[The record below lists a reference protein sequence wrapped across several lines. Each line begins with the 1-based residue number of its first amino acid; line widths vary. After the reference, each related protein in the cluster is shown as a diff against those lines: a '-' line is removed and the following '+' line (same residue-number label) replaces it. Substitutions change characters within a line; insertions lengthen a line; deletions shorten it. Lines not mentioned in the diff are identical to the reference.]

1 MLLILLTSIV
11 VIPAPTI
18 ADESDSEAWNPLTQ
32 PWAQYGRD
40 PGHTRSLPT
49 HGDNGLQT
57 IETPA
62 VNWVAFDSGLG
73 ADGYGVAIGDFSQ
86 SISSPLGAKER
97 CGEDHLFAVL
107 TYTDGVERRLAII
120 EGDTSKI
127 TWEVNL
133 GDADII
139 RSTPV
144 IVDVNGDSKPEIA
157 IVYDTDSALEV
168 DLWAPEIS
176 CDESGWS
183 VSGHSNEKLWSWSDA
198 DLRIGIPNAHFWTA
212 PESVTQPLLADLSLD
227 GSPELVIAAVDTTND
242 EPTVVALPLGLQ
254 SPEAD
259 WTVAL
264 DRGSHPSDPAFAAL
278 DDSSGSVVLTTVDE
292 NSGNFWI
299 WRIDGPTGSLDWERV
314 SVQGTDSDSD
324 TPRIRLPGPVVTQ
337 LDNDAAPEMILT
349 LPSDSNGADDGMG
362 AQYVGMELTSTDEI
376 WRFRAKN
383 GYADTE
389 PVPVDTTGD
398 GITDRVC
405 WVTWYSTGAGTTDR
419 DGLAGCQDVTID
431 PPYREWSRVLQS
443 GSGNDNEGEVAI
455 SSPISIDLD
464 GEDEP
469 ELLVAYGERL
479 FAFDG
484 TTGISADIGTG
495 WSSAIDLPHRTWASP
510 AIADMDGDGYL
521 DILIGDMLVSEGKP
535 DLAPLADGRG
545 IGFTPIDPDPGEMV
559 TISGQ
564 YSNIGI
570 LDTDEPVTALLM
582 MDGVEI
588 KRHRVDIVEP
598 VAPSGE
604 GGPITFSVDIEATL
618 GVHEVELVLD
628 VDGNLTQTR
637 TDNDQFTSTMVVL
650 EPYVA
655 QIQIPSDISR
665 ALPGETNSVNITVT
679 NTGSRNALWTLTYD
693 DSNLPNGWSFSPNN
707 SADLSVSLESGENV
721 EIEFEFSVPLDAVG
735 SDDAFIPLTLT
746 LDQDASVSTTAT
758 LPLEVERTRG
768 LSLQG
773 STGLPNGVGYGRPG
787 DVAHVWMMV
796 ENVGNAQE
804 TTEMQWS
811 SNTWSASTT
820 IVDYT
825 GDTQFGIELGPSETK
840 QYLIEVEVPSSKQ
853 PGDSTSTTL
862 TLCIGS
868 GIEEICEDFD
878 VTILASDTASDIP
891 HIRTVPTQ
899 GLVWDIETNYD
910 GSTKTWDMSSAG
922 MLKVGWNWS
931 SSGDLS
937 INGTMLEMTGQNGQ
951 LHLDLPFD
959 APPMRHFFN
968 QSESNS
974 ANADLSISL
983 HVLQVFRAAAEVVSP
998 DDGSVLN
1005 VSERTKLILRLENPG
1020 NGEDTFQL
1028 TGSTLAGNLSQA
1040 PNATF
1045 EITNPTRTLGPGG
1058 ISMVPV
1064 WVTLPDNIPAR
1075 ETFQLVFDWDSM
1087 GDPNVGFQTNITVE
1101 VRPDHRWDITV
1112 QEGISHQVIPGQ
1124 NLNLTIDLTN
1134 IGNSEDLLTLSP
1146 QFEVIRQGSDYS
1158 TWSAEQINSS
1168 RLGVMDNETILFEV
1182 NIPTDAWAGTIA
1194 NLTLA
1199 TSSEGYNIDY
1209 YVMIQIEVT
1218 QVAGWKIDLSETS
1231 LEISPEGGEIQLT
1244 VEQIGNSPAKPY
1256 FLKAGDGWNV
1266 SLPTSG
1272 PTVEPGSSGSFN
1284 ITVYPPDDSI
1294 AGEVGVVSIQ
1304 ISNGD
1309 GSGKVVEQVPIR
1321 IGSVPGIV
1329 VDSKGS
1335 WKVREGVSSWPT
1347 AWIENTGND
1356 VAIMELNLN
1365 NLPIGWTVSGDE
1377 VVVVAP
1383 SEIKGVPLQITP
1395 ANSWNGVNIQLEIE
1409 LIHPILGTIAHSIT
1423 VNESDTVLVSSPVHT
1438 GRSGEK
1444 VTVTTNSETNGILSS
1459 LVPLPESRSNTTHNG
1474 MQLHLVGIPAPV
1486 HSADCDNIFGN
1497 LDLLGIESISKTW
1510 TSCSVTANLEH
1521 DLVANAWLKTSRG
1534 EILDS
1539 RTIRLSAN
1547 ESSTVNLSTSNW
1559 DPEPGLVSVEI
1570 LIIDSNGLQLYSETT
1585 THVARQSGWN
1595 VRVSSLVVNDNF
1607 VEVGIDRSGY
1617 QMMEGSV
1624 CQLKVEVIDG
1634 DWEKNIAIDVF
1645 GSVYAPGV
1653 SIERPGE
1660 IGDGAEVSATIS
1672 CLAPWDVDD
1681 NPDDDSMTVYAS
1693 NLPVVTYG
1701 SSDVYW
1707 TIGIALLMLLVAFF
1721 AGVLNFQRNEP
1732 EPVEKKLPDSTQQ
1745 PKAAVEKKEEVQLVR
1760 DEISIDDMSL
1770 DDLSFEQELE
1780 DTATQNTVQQS
1791 DQPNEL
1797 VVEPEEE
1804 VIDIDDSTASGRLS
1818 ALRKEM
1824 ATDSG
1829 QKDNSRDELSKRLDS
1844 FLKDR

>member
-1 MLLILLTSIV
+1 MLLILLTSTV
-11 VIPAPTI
+11 VIPTPTV
-18 ADESDSEAWNPLTQ
+18 ADEEDSDAWNPLTQ

-40 PGHTRSLPT
+40 PGHTKLLPT
-49 HGDNGLQT
+49 HGESGLKT
-57 IETPA
+57 VETPA
-62 VNWVAFDSGLG
+62 VNWVAFDSGEG
-73 ADGYGVAIGDFSQ
+73 ADGYGVAIGDFSA
-86 SISSPLGAKER
+86 SISSPIGAKER
-97 CGEDHLFAVL
+97 CGEGHLFAVL
-107 TYTDGVERRLAII
+107 TYTDGLERRLAIV
-120 EGDTSKI
+120 EGDTAKV
-127 TWEVNL
+127 TWEVTL
-133 GDADII
+133 GEVDII
-139 RSTPV
+139 RSTPI

-168 DLWAPEIS
+168 DLWAPEIT
-176 CDESGWS
+176 CDESGWT

-227 GSPELVIAAVDTTND
+227 GTPELVIAAVDTTND
-242 EPTVVALPLGLQ
+242 EPTVVAIPLGLQ
-254 SPEAD
+254 SPEPD
-259 WTVAL
+259 WMVAL

-324 TPRIRLPGPVVTQ
+324 TPRIRLPGPVITQ
-337 LDNDAAPEMILT
+337 LDSDAAPEMILT

-362 AQYVGMELTSTDEI
+362 AQYVGMELTSIDEI

-419 DGLAGCQDVTID
+419 DGLAGCQDITID

-455 SSPISIDLD
+455 SAPLVIDLD

-484 TTGISADIGTG
+484 TTGLSADIGIG

-545 IGFTPIDPDPGEMV
+545 IGFTPTDPDPGEMV

-570 LDTDEPVTALLM
+570 LDTDEPVTAVLM

-588 KRHRVDIVEP
+588 KRHRVNIVEP

-604 GGPITFSVDIEATL
+604 GGPVTFSVDVEATL
-618 GVHEVELVLD
+618 GVHEIELLLD
-628 VDGNLTQTR
+628 VDENLTQTR
-637 TDNDQFTSTMVVL
+637 TDNDAFTSTLVVL

-655 QIQIPSDISR
+655 QIQVPSEISR
-665 ALPGETNSVNITVT
+665 ALPGATKSVNITIS
-679 NTGSRNALWTLTYD
+679 NTGSRNAAWTLDYD
-693 DSNLPNGWSFSPNN
+693 DSNLPAGWSFNPKIAS
-707 SADLSVSLESGENV
+707 DLSLNLDSGQNG
-721 EIEFEFSVPLDAVG
+721 EIEFEFSVPQDAVG
-735 SDDAFIPLTLT
+735 SDDALIPLTLT
-746 LDQDASVSTTAT
+746 LDQDTSISTTAT
-758 LPLEVERTRG
+758 LLLEVERTRG

-773 STGLPNGVGYGRPG
+773 STGLPNGVGYGRAG

-820 IVDYT
+820 IVDYS
-825 GDTQFGIELGPSETK
+825 GDTQFGIDLGPSETK

-853 PGDSTSTTL
+853 PGDSTSAIL

-868 GIEEICEDFD
+868 GINEICEDFD
-878 VTILASDTASDIP
+878 VTIFASDTATDIP
-891 HIRTVPTQ
+891 HIRTVPTN
-899 GLVWDIETNYD
+899 GLAWDIETNYD
-910 GSTKTWDMSSAG
+910 GSTKSWDMSSAG
-922 MLKVGWNWS
+922 MLKIGWNWS
-931 SSGDLS
+931 ASGDLS
-937 INGTMLEMTGQNGQ
+937 INGTMLEMNGQNGQ

-968 QSESNS
+968 QSETNS
-974 ANADLSISL
+974 INADLSISL
-983 HVLQVFRAAAEVVSP
+983 HVLQVFRASAEVVSP
-998 DDGSVLN
+998 ENGAVFN

-1028 TGSTLAGNLSQA
+1028 TGSTLAGNLSDA

-1064 WVTLPDNIPAR
+1064 WVTLPDDIPAR

-1087 GDPNVGFQTNITVE
+1087 GDASVGTQTNITIQ
-1101 VRPDHRWDITV
+1101 VRPDHRWEISV
-1112 QEGISHQVIPGQ
+1112 QEGLSQQVTPGEI
-1124 NLNLTIDLTN
+1124 LNLTIDLTN
-1134 IGNSEDLLTLSP
+1134 TGNSNDILSLSP
-1146 QFEVIRQGSDYS
+1146 HFEITREGSDS
-1158 TWSAEQINSS
+1158 SIWSAEQVNST
-1168 RLGVMDNETILFEV
+1168 RLDVMGNETVILEV
-1182 NIPTDAWAGTIA
+1182 YIPTNAWAGTMA

-1199 TSSEGYNIDY
+1199 TSSEGFVIDY
-1209 YVMIQIEVT
+1209 DVLIQIEVLEI
-1218 QVAGWKIDLSETS
+1218 AGWKIDLSNTS
-1231 LEISPEGGEIQLT
+1231 LEISPEGGEIELT
-1244 VEQIGNSPAKPY
+1244 VEQIGNAPAQPY
-1256 FLKAGDGWNV
+1256 FLKAGEGWNV

-1272 PTVEPGSSGSFN
+1272 SSIDPGSKGTFN
-1284 ITVYPPDDSI
+1284 ITVYPPQDSI

-1309 GSGKVVEQVPIR
+1309 GSGTVVEQVPVR
-1321 IGSVPGIV
+1321 IGSVPGII

-1335 WKVREGVSSWPT
+1335 WKVRDGVSSWPT

-1356 VAIMELNLN
+1356 VAIMDLSLN
-1365 NLPIGWTVSGDE
+1365 NLPSGWVVNGDD
-1377 VVVVAP
+1377 VIVVAP
-1383 SEIKGVPLQITP
+1383 SEIKGIPLQITP
-1395 ANSWNGVNIQLEIE
+1395 ADSWNGVNIQLEIE
-1409 LIHPILGTIAHSIT
+1409 LNHPILGLISYPIT
-1423 VNESDTVLVSSPVHT
+1423 VNNSDIVLISSPVHT

-1444 VTVTTNSETNGILSS
+1444 VTITTSSVTTGVETS
-1459 LVPLPESRSNTTHNG
+1459 LVPLPDSRSNTTHNG
-1474 MQLHLVGIPAPV
+1474 MALHLFGIPSPV
-1486 HSADCDNIFGN
+1486 HSANCENTFGN

-1510 TSCSVTANLEH
+1510 TSCSISANVEH
-1521 DLVANAWLKTSRG
+1521 DLVANAWVKTSRG

-1539 RTIRLSAN
+1539 RTLRLSAN
-1547 ESSTVNLSTSNW
+1547 ESVITNLSISNW
-1559 DPEPGLVSVEI
+1559 DPEPGVIAVEI
-1570 LIIDSNGLQLYSETT
+1570 LIIDSNGLQLYSDTT

-1595 VRVSSLVVNDNF
+1595 LRVASLTVDDNS

-1617 QMMEGSV
+1617 QMMEGSI
-1624 CQLKVEVIDG
+1624 CKLKIQVVDG
-1634 DWEKNIAIDVF
+1634 SWEKNMAIDVY

-1653 SIERPGE
+1653 TIDRPSE
-1660 IGDGAEVSATIS
+1660 IGDSAEVSATVS
-1672 CLAPWDVDD
+1672 CLAPWDIDD
-1681 NPDDDSMTVYAS
+1681 NPEDDSMSVYAS

-1707 TIGIALLMLLVAFF
+1707 TIGIALLMLVVAFF
-1721 AGVLNFQRNEP
+1721 GGVLNLRNE
-1732 EPVEKKLPDSTQQ
+1732 EHDLGEKKLPQSTHS
-1745 PKAAVEKKEEVQLVR
+1745 PKPVIEKEEVKVVQDDIVL
-1760 DEISIDDMSL
+1760 DDMNL
-1770 DDLSFEQELE
+1770 DDISFEQGIETTDE
-1780 DTATQNTVQQS
+1780 VFVSPQVSQE
-1791 DQPNEL
+1791 NEI

-1829 QKDNSRDELSKRLDS
+1829 QKDNSRDDLSKRLDS
-1844 FLKDR
+1844 FMKDR